1 MFLVSNNNKIKAKNK
16 KQKTSKQT
24 NNNREGVR
32 CYDFRPE
39 LNSVSFPAFASV
51 HLLLELIVG

>member
-1 MFLVSNNNKIKAKNK
+1 MFLVSNNNKIKTN
-16 KQKTSKQT
+16 KQT

-32 CYDFRPE
+32 CYDFRLE